1 MRNPYHFV
9 LKTTAGEIVEQDRPN
24 WYVEEFLADQMLYFG
39 RNAEEFVEVYYEN
52 KLKGTKSGVYSV
64 NASNWEELMKKLLD
78 EFEGRIMELRAAHAD
93 AFLAF
98 EKVRTK

>member
-24 WYVEEFLADQMLYFG
+24 WYVEEFLADQMLHFG

-52 KLKGTKSGVYSV
+52 KLKGTKSAVYSIH
-64 NASNWEELMKKLLD
+64 SDNWEELLKKLLD
-78 EFEGRIMELRAAHAD
+78 EFEGRIMEMRAAYAD

-98 EKVRTK
+98 ENVRTK